1 MRETLPWLYK
11 CISKQKKLE
20 NEGTKIT
27 YLFDIHDCQD
37 IFNSPVLQITPALTC
52 STDYSPVQRVLWRQ
66 PRSTSS
72 GKIHNTLEQI
82 TALLQRQ
89 RSSNTEFQTPADR
102 PQNKWDKFR
111 YNTIKKNPRKEKN
124 TQTSFKKI
132 GNPYV
137 KIFLRNS
144 TTTQHRTLTE
154 QSTTTRSN
162 TLQSSQTPLRA
173 LEETRVLGREGRRA
187 FLIHWMAYFP
197 LIP

>member
-20 NEGTKIT
+20 NEGTKTT

-37 IFNSPVLQITPALTC
+37 IFKSPLLQITPASTC

-66 PRSTSS
+66 STSTSS
-72 GKIHNTLEQI
+72 EKIHNTLEQI
-82 TALLQRQ
+82 KALLQRQ
-89 RSSNTEFQTPADR
+89 RSCNTEFETPADR
-102 PQNKWDKFR
+102 PQNKLDKCR
-111 YNTIKKNPRKEKN
+111 YTIRKTPENRKKP
-124 TQTSFKKI
+124 QTSFKKI

-137 KIFLRNS
+137 KKFLRNS
-144 TTTQHRTLTE
+144 TTTQHITRTE
-154 QSTTTRSN
+154 KSTTTKSN

-173 LEETRVLGREGRRA
+173 LEETRVLGREGRRV
-187 FLIHWMAYFP
+187 FLIHWMPYFP